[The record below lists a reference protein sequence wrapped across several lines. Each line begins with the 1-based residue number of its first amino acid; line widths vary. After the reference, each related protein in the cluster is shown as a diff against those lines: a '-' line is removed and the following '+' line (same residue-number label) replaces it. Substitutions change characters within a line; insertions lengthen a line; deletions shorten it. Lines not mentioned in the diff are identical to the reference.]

1 MFLIPFMKSFS
12 KRLRTIDTGVQVL
25 FEEISVAPVAF
36 GPAAL
41 FRQRSCQSSFVE
53 RHTRDDRDVHLCARR
68 EQFIFRILIEDVVDD
83 LDRVDLS
90 AFHSAYAVP
99 WFPAIQTNA
108 NRVDEFLTAQVVD
121 AIEPTIVA
129 QPLIIPRVKLN
140 EIETLQI
147 GVAQAA
153 MNIIFDVIQGV

>member
-1 MFLIPFMKSFS
+1 DALPIY
-12 KRLRTIDTGVQVL
+12 L
-25 FEEISVAPVAF
+25 F
-36 GPAAL
+36 
-41 FRQRSCQSSFVE
+41 
-53 RHTRDDRDVHLCARR
+53 ARR
-68 EQFIFRILIEDVVDD
+68 EQFIFGILIEDVVDD
-83 LDRVDLS
+83 LHRVDLS
-90 AFHSAYAVP
+90 AFHCAYAVP

-129 QPLIIPRVKLN
+129 EPLIIPRVKLN

-153 MNIIFDVIQGV
+153 MNIIFDVIRGV